1 MDNCKLRV
9 SVSGGAF
16 STPEIL
22 KSEKG
27 VAETLEK
34 LLPELSWQHGVLLH
48 APVGAGKTYAV
59 THVLLPWAQ
68 KKGWKILYKQ

>member
-48 APVGAGKTYAV
+48 APVGAGKSATRS
-59 THVLLPWAQ
+59 
-68 KKGWKILYKQ
+68 